1 MCAACS
7 YRTSVT
13 AGTIFDR
20 TRTPLTVWF
29 TACWLFAT
37 AKDGIS
43 ALSLQRSL
51 EIGSYQTAWAML
63 GPAGRPGGGGRDLYR
78 RGGAGASGR
87 GRSRRPRQRNAGI
100 RRAWSGHQRTARGG
114 PLTWATPVKWRPP
127 NGHYVAGERGI
138 MITQIVL
145 LTSVELPRGMC
156 PVAGRDAERRQEGSH
171 RFPGR
176 GPFLD
181 VGKMAA
187 VLEEHELGAADVG
200 GELLGAHGRVPRAE
214 AQGPSWP
221 MSSE

>member
-114 PLTWATPVKWRPP
+114 PLTWATPVKWRPLT
-127 NGHYVAGERGI
+127 GI
-138 MITQIVL
+138 MW
-145 LTSVELPRGMC
+145 
-156 PVAGRDAERRQEGSH
+156 
-171 RFPGR
+171 
-176 GPFLD
+176 
-181 VGKMAA
+181 
-187 VLEEHELGAADVG
+187 LESG
-200 GELLGAHGRVPRAE
+200 GL
-214 AQGPSWP
+214 
-221 MSSE
+221 